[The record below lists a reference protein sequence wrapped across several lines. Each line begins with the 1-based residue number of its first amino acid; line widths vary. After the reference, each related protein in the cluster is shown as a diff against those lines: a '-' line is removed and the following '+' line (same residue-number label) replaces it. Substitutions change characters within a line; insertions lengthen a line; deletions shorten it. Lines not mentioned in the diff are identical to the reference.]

1 MAGRDAE
8 AMTVEPQFFLALV
21 VAIAGAIGSF
31 VAVKQGGAETQRLVK
46 ALHTRF
52 DVLEKDVRDV
62 REVQARHDERIK
74 ALKQSQRFKLAS
86 ANGQDMFEDEG

>member
-1 MAGRDAE
+1 MI
-8 AMTVEPQFFLALV
+8 TLEPQFALALV
-21 VAIAGAIGSF
+21 VAIAGALGSF
-31 VAVKQGGAETQRLVK
+31 FAVKFGGAETQRLVK

-52 DVLEKDVRDV
+52 DTLEKDVRDI

-86 ANGQDMFEDEG
+86 ATGQDMFEDEG